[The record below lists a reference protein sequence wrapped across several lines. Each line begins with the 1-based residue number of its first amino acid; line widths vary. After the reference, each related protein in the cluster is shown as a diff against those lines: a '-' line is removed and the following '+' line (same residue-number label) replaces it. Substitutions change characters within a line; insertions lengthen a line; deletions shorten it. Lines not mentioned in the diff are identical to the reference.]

1 MLSSTNLPEDQL
13 ATASTQN
20 TETGDPRTPA
30 SSTVQLR
37 GADDGRVEG
46 RLLEVGQGSP
56 VVFLSG
62 LVGVNEHWLRV
73 AQTVKDHLRCIMLEV
88 PLLELMGDD
97 CSIEGVTEM
106 VGRYLADEVGEP
118 AVLVGSSFGGHVS
131 LRLGV
136 QNPDLVRGLVLVGS
150 SGLGEKPFGGP
161 RVKRSRSWVEDTI
174 AELFYDRSKMLQED
188 VDRAW
193 NELSGRVKA
202 KRMFRLSRSVF
213 KDHMGDRIPSIKA
226 PTMVL
231 WGREDLITL
240 PEVAEQF
247 AEAIPDAEMVWIE
260 RCGHA
265 PMIEKPDEFADAL
278 LRFATRIGICD
289 A

>member
-1 MLSSTNLPEDQL
+1 M

-20 TETGDPRTPA
+20 TETGSPDTPPA
-30 SSTVQLR
+30 RAVVLH
-37 GADDGRVEG
+37 GPAGEPVEG
-46 RLLEVGQGSP
+46 RLMELGQGVP
-56 VVFLSG
+56 VVFLPG
-62 LVGVNEHWLRV
+62 LVGVNEHWIQVARRV
-73 AQTVKDHLRCIMLEV
+73 QGHVRCILLEV
-88 PLLELMGDD
+88 PLLELRGDD
-97 CSIEGVTEM
+97 CSIDGVTEM
-106 VGRYLADEVGEP
+106 VGRYLREELGEP

-136 QNPDLVRGLVLVGS
+136 ESPELVRGLVLVGS
-150 SGLGEKPFGGP
+150 SGLGEKPIGGP
-161 RVKRSRSWVEDTI
+161 RVKRTREWVEDTI
-174 AELFYDRSKMLQED
+174 AELFYDRARMSQDD

-213 KDHMGDRIPSIKA
+213 KDHMADRIPSIQA
-226 PTMVL
+226 QTLVL

-240 PEVAEQF
+240 PEVAQQF
-247 AEAIPDAEMVWIE
+247 ADTIPNAEIVWIE

-265 PMIEKPDEFADAL
+265 PMIEKPDEFAEAF
-278 LRFATRIGICD
+278 LRFGTRIGICD